1 MILFTMATAQTVRL
15 IGGDGPYEGRLE
27 VNYDGSWGTV
37 ALCDGSFDDAAARVV
52 CYMLGYGHNGRF
64 IGNRYGAGSGK
75 ILLAFFCIG
84 TERNIADCSYRGW
97 GEHDCIGR
105 HSDAV
110 SVSCIT
116 VRLAG
121 PSSSQE
127 GRLEVLYNDT
137 WGTVCGE
144 GFTHVAAGVVCH
156 MLGYGR
162 AGRIINNRNGAG
174 NGKIWLDG
182 VQCNGRETNIADCQ
196 HNDWGDH
203 SCSHSEDVSVSC
215 PSARLVGGSSQEG
228 RLEVFHDGIWGTVC
242 DGYFNDAAARVVCH
256 MLGYSHFGH
265 FLFLSHRYGAGSGQI
280 WLDDVQ
286 CSGMERNIADCQ
298 HNDWGDHNCEHSED
312 VSVSCMPSTVRLV
325 EGPSPQEGRLEVL
338 HDGIWG
344 TVCGDYFNDA
354 AARIVCLMLGYGN
367 FGHFLSRS
375 YGAGSG
381 QIWLDDVQCN
391 GTETDIADCQHNGW
405 GVHNCDHD
413 EDVSVSCSTV
423 RLVGGPSPQ
432 EGRLEVRYKGIWG
445 TVCDDY
451 FDNAAAKVVCHMLG
465 YKHTGQFIG
474 NRYAAGNG
482 TIWLDEVDCDGTE
495 RHISECSHTAWGFH
509 HCEHHE
515 DVSVSCRPTTV
526 RLVEGSSSQEG
537 RLEVFHDGI
546 WGTVCGDYFN
556 DVAARI
562 VCLMLGYGYF
572 GHFLSRRYGAGSG
585 QIWLDDVQCNGTETD
600 IADCQHNDWG
610 IHNCD
615 HNEDVSVS
623 CSTLRLVGG
632 PSPQEGRLEVRYKGI
647 WGTVCDDYFDNAAAR
662 VVCHML
668 GYKQTGRF
676 IGNRYGAGNG
686 TIWLDDIR
694 CDGTE
699 RHISQCSHGAW
710 GFHHCEHHEDVSVS
724 CVDGSSLITEIVI
737 AVVVVIVVGLVVR
750 FHRYPH
756 RQRADRVMIPIPVSD
771 TTDNSTQTSDND
783 AHNDFL
789 QHSSAPAIA
798 GAVGDVGPGDTDDEE
813 TAMYESLSN
822 DQGQL

>member
-1 MILFTMATAQTVRL
+1 
-15 IGGDGPYEGRLE
+15 
-27 VNYDGSWGTV
+27 
-37 ALCDGSFDDAAARVV
+37 
-52 CYMLGYGHNGRF
+52 
-64 IGNRYGAGSGK
+64 
-75 ILLAFFCIG
+75 
-84 TERNIADCSYRGW
+84 
-97 GEHDCIGR
+97 
-105 HSDAV
+105 
-110 SVSCIT
+110 
-116 VRLAG
+116 
-121 PSSSQE
+121 
-127 GRLEVLYNDT
+127 
-137 WGTVCGE
+137 
-144 GFTHVAAGVVCH
+144 
-156 MLGYGR
+156 
-162 AGRIINNRNGAG
+162 
-174 NGKIWLDG
+174 
-182 VQCNGRETNIADCQ
+182 
-196 HNDWGDH
+196 
-203 SCSHSEDVSVSC
+203 
-215 PSARLVGGSSQEG
+215 
-228 RLEVFHDGIWGTVC
+228 
-242 DGYFNDAAARVVCH
+242 
-256 MLGYSHFGH
+256 
-265 FLFLSHRYGAGSGQI
+265 
-280 WLDDVQ
+280 
-286 CSGMERNIADCQ
+286 
-298 HNDWGDHNCEHSED
+298 
-312 VSVSCMPSTVRLV
+312 
-325 EGPSPQEGRLEVL
+325 
-338 HDGIWG
+338 
-344 TVCGDYFNDA
+344 
-354 AARIVCLMLGYGN
+354 
-367 FGHFLSRS
+367 
-375 YGAGSG
+375 
-381 QIWLDDVQCN
+381 
-391 GTETDIADCQHNGW
+391 
-405 GVHNCDHD
+405 
-413 EDVSVSCSTV
+413 
-423 RLVGGPSPQ
+423 
-432 EGRLEVRYKGIWG
+432 
-445 TVCDDY
+445 
-451 FDNAAAKVVCHMLG
+451 
-465 YKHTGQFIG
+465 
-474 NRYAAGNG
+474 
-482 TIWLDEVDCDGTE
+482 
-495 RHISECSHTAWGFH
+495 
-509 HCEHHE
+509 
-515 DVSVSCRPTTV
+515 V

-610 IHNCD
+610 SHNCD

-668 GYKQTGRF
+668 GYKHTGRF

-699 RHISQCSHGAW
+699 RHISECSHGAW

-750 FHRYPH
+750 FHLRP
-756 RQRADRVMIPIPVSD
+756 RRERADRVMIPIPVSD